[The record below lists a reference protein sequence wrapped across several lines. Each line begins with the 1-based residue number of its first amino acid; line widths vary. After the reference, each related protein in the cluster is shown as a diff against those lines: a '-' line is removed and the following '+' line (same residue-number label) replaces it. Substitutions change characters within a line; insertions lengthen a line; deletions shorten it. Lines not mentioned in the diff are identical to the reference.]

1 MTYWTS
7 FSILAH
13 PEESNYPKILF
24 IGGWTQDP
32 EWEEDRILVDE
43 IEVYDIRR
51 DVWSVETKIPTPRY
65 HSGVAMVQGKLYV
78 MGGFHSDQQLFDRA
92 TGAIVIYPISI
103 TLENAINNSSNVWLW
118 FLFNIQF

>member
-1 MTYWTS
+1 M
-7 FSILAH
+7 
-13 PEESNYPKILF
+13 
-24 IGGWTQDP
+24 
-32 EWEEDRILVDE
+32 VDE

-92 TGAIVIYPISI
+92 TGAIVTYPISI
-103 TLENAINNSSNVWLW
+103 SLENAIIFYDYECNLIFN
-118 FLFNIQF
+118 FNIRHS

>member
-1 MTYWTS
+1 M
-7 FSILAH
+7 
-13 PEESNYPKILF
+13 
-24 IGGWTQDP
+24 
-32 EWEEDRILVDE
+32 VDE

-92 TGAIVIYPISI
+92 TGAIVTYPISI
-103 TLENAINNSSNVWLW
+103 TLENAISNYSMIMNV
-118 FLFNIQF
+118 I

>member
-1 MTYWTS
+1 M
-7 FSILAH
+7 
-13 PEESNYPKILF
+13 
-24 IGGWTQDP
+24 
-32 EWEEDRILVDE
+32 VDE

-92 TGAIVIYPISI
+92 TGAIVTYPISI
-103 TLENAINNSSNVWLW
+103 TLENAITLFYDYECNLIFN
-118 FLFNIQF
+118 FNIRHS

>member
-1 MTYWTS
+1 M
-7 FSILAH
+7 
-13 PEESNYPKILF
+13 
-24 IGGWTQDP
+24 
-32 EWEEDRILVDE
+32 VDE

-92 TGAIVIYPISI
+92 TGAIVTYPISI
-103 TLENAINNSSNVWLW
+103 TLQNAINIKKCKLYSVIVI
-118 FLFNIQF
+118 FI